1 MKSKEV
7 VMEMRRR
14 ASWTALL
21 RGLMAVA
28 LVIAAGRVEAALL
41 FSDAFAYPTGSLA
54 GNGGGT
60 GWFAG
65 SLWTGGTGG
74 NGNQVTGSLPGVYGS
89 SIQIS
94 SGAAVT
100 SRSLATTYVSGTT
113 SYYIACVVN
122 ANPYQGG
129 QGQYAGASVFLAA
142 DPTNSLLVGMPG
154 DSGGL
159 GFDWTF
165 RGAPFQS
172 ATNNT
177 NYLTLIGI
185 TQGSGTTTTVT
196 MYVSTDLTIS
206 GTALAATTPW
216 DSVPNEANFSF
227 DSVSFAGGYT
237 PGSIRIAALAMADT
251 PGEAVAF
258 TQSVVV
264 PEPHALLTAAGVVVG
279 VAAAVRARQRSRQ

>member
-1 MKSKEV
+1 MKSKDV
-7 VMEMRRR
+7 VMEMRGR
-14 ASWTALL
+14 ASWIAPL
-21 RGLMAVA
+21 RGIVVVA
-28 LVIAAGRVEAALL
+28 LVVGAGNAEAALL
-41 FSDAFAYPTGSLA
+41 FSDAFSYPAGNLA

-60 GWFAG
+60 GWSAS
-65 SLWTGGTGG
+65 SLWTGGAGG
-74 NGNQVTGSLPGVYGS
+74 NGNLVTSSLPGIDGA

-100 SRSLATTYVSGTT
+100 SRPLAATYATGSST
-113 SYYIACVVN
+113 SYYLSCVFN
-122 ANPYQGG
+122 ADPYQGG
-129 QGQYAGASVFLAA
+129 EGQYAGVSVFLAA
-142 DPTNSLLVGMPG
+142 DPANNLLVGMPG

-159 GFDWTF
+159 GFDWTN
-165 RGAPFQS
+165 RGAPFQP

-177 NYLTLIGI
+177 NYLALLGI
-185 TQGSGTTTTVT
+185 TPGSGATTTVT

-216 DSVPNEANFSF
+216 DVLVNEANFSF

-237 PGSIRIAALAMADT
+237 PGSIRIAALAMADN

-264 PEPHALLTAAGVVVG
+264 PEPNALLAASGVIVG
-279 VAAAVRARQRSRQ
+279 VAAAVRTRRRG

>member
-1 MKSKEV
+1 
-7 VMEMRRR
+7 MRDQ
-14 ASWTALL
+14 ASWIRRLH
-21 RGLMAVA
+21 GLVTVAVIVGMGHA
-28 LVIAAGRVEAALL
+28 EAALL
-41 FSDAFAYPTGSLA
+41 FSDAFAYPAGSLA

-74 NGNQVTGSLPGVYGS
+74 NGNLVTGSLPGVYGS
-89 SIQIS
+89 AIQIS
-94 SGAAVT
+94 SGAAVST
-100 SRSLATTYVSGTT
+100 RPLAVTYVSGGST

-142 DPTNSLLVGMPG
+142 DPTNNLLVGMPG

-159 GFDWTF
+159 GFDWTN

-177 NYLTLIGI
+177 NYLTLLGI

-216 DSVPNEANFSF
+216 DSLPNESNFSF

-237 PGSIRIAALAMADT
+237 PGSIRIAALAMADN

-264 PEPHALLTAAGVVVG
+264 PEPHSLLAAASG
-279 VAAAVRARQRSRQ
+279 VAAFALVRARRKDRTVKAATAAD